1 MPTTSPDSLETDIE
15 RDLQR
20 HGRSATAASR
30 AASLL
35 SVAAILASIAAGVTV
50 AAQWLSRE
58 WLAVLSTVPA
68 MLLVIVDGFRL
79 AERADWHDRRTHGL
93 RVLLYQLRYEGAPE
107 REISIQL
114 RHLIGDLQR
123 RESPFGKGR
132 W

>member
-1 MPTTSPDSLETDIE
+1 MPTSPDSLEADIE

-20 HGRSATAASR
+20 HRRSATASCR

-35 SVAAILASIAAGVTV
+35 SVAAILTSIAAGVAV

-68 MLLVIVDGFRL
+68 MSLVIVDSFRL
-79 AERADWHDRRTHGL
+79 DERADWHDRRTHGL
-93 RVLLYQLRYEGAPE
+93 RALLYQLRYEGAPA
-107 REISIQL
+107 REISIQW
-114 RHLIGDLQR
+114 RHLAGDAER
-123 RESPFGKGR
+123 RGSSFGKGG